1 MRGLPAQTMQL
12 RRTGVA
18 ANLITVQGRR
28 QTDRT
33 GRKLRGDQ
41 TMTEFTRRS
50 LLAASAGATALG
62 AGGLA
67 GCATD
72 TAAPPLTQS
81 AAWTPDA
88 TELASR
94 IRKGEMSAG
103 ELMEASIRK
112 AEALQPKLN
121 FIVNSDYDR
130 ALDKAKRGGQTGPF
144 AGVPFLV
151 KDLDDYVGM
160 PTRSGSRWTLGHPPA
175 ARQDVHIDAF
185 ERSGLIFFGK
195 SATPEYGFLPTTEP
209 IGYNPTRNPWDPSRS
224 SGGSSGGAAVAV
236 ASGVIPIAHASDGG
250 GSIRIPA
257 SCCGLFGLKPSRGRM
272 IDPTA
277 QDKVVDISV
286 NHAVTRTVRD
296 SAALFAATERPNGA
310 LPAVG
315 LVTAPLKRKLKVG
328 LLYKSGNGKD
338 PGPEVRT
345 GVDNTAKLLES
356 LGHNVEPTDWPI
368 DSAQF
373 GQDFLTLWSSGA
385 AQLVQAVARATGKTP
400 DASMLEPFSL
410 GMAQLIATAPPGTL
424 EKVIGRLTA
433 NVAAYDAWFA
443 RFDIV
448 LMPVLTN
455 PPVPLGFVSGDVPF
469 PELAARLT
477 DYVGYT
483 PLHNVAGAPSMSVP
497 LYWTAGGLPVGSQ
510 ICARIGQE
518 RLLFELAYQLEAAQP
533 WAGRRPPISA

>member
-1 MRGLPAQTMQL
+1 MT
-12 RRTGVA
+12 
-18 ANLITVQGRR
+18 
-28 QTDRT
+28 
-33 GRKLRGDQ
+33 KL
-41 TMTEFTRRS
+41 TRRG
-50 LLAASAGATALG
+50 LLAASAGATTLA

-67 GCATD
+67 GCASG
-72 TAAPPLTQS
+72 TAVAPNAPS
-81 AAWTPDA
+81 ASWTPDA
-88 TELASR
+88 TELAGR

-103 ELMEASIRK
+103 ELMEATIRK
-112 AEALQPKLN
+112 AEALQPKLG
-121 FIVNSDYDR
+121 FIVNSDFDR
-130 ALDKAKRGGQTGPF
+130 ALDKARRGGQTGPF

-175 ARQDVHIDAF
+175 TKQDVYIDAF
-185 ERSGLIFFGK
+185 ERAGLIFFGK
-195 SATPEYGFLPTTEP
+195 SASPEYGFLPTTEP
-209 IGYNPTRNPWDPSRS
+209 IGYNPTRNPWDTSRS

-286 NHAVTRTVRD
+286 NHAVARSVRD
-296 SAALFAATERPNGA
+296 SAALFAATERPNGS

-315 LVTAPLKRKLKVG
+315 LVTEPLRRKLKVG

-338 PGPEVRT
+338 PGAEVRAA
-345 GVDNTAKLLES
+345 VDGTAKLLES
-356 LGHNVEPTDWPI
+356 LGHAVEPTDWPV

-385 AQLVQAVARATGKTP
+385 AQLVQAVAQATGKTP
-400 DASMLEPFSL
+400 DTTMLEPFSL
-410 GMAQLIATAPPGTL
+410 GMAQLIATLPAGAL
-424 EKVIGRLTA
+424 EQVIGRLTA
-433 NVAAYDAWFA
+433 DAAAYDAWFA
-443 RFDIV
+443 RYDVV

-469 PELAARLT
+469 QELAARLT

-497 LYWTAGGLPVGSQ
+497 LHWTAEGLPIGSQ
-510 ICARIGQE
+510 ICARRGQE
-518 RLLFELAYQLEAAQP
+518 RLLFELAYQLEAARP
-533 WAGRRPPISA
+533 WAGRKPPVSA